1 MDVDEADDDDEYEV
15 VGYGG
20 APRATVTP
28 TRRASDANA
37 ARVPSTSARKAPV
50 GFNWDDDLEDDEDD
64 DGDGDGEG
72 NDGEGPAGG
81 SNGRALTFD
90 LDGGAFAARGGAED
104 GDGDDAVDEII
115 DEDDAERVEA
125 TPPRR
130 AMDASRR
137 EVTPRRSPR
146 LLAAAREGVEEAT
159 RGKGTPSPGTAAR
172 DAEVLAEALGVSVER
187 AAAAAKKMRASK
199 GCDARDGAGGGGRA
213 KSRAR
218 TKTNANGKAKANAAT
233 SPRHA
238 AKRTKTNTSANANAA
253 PRGVLGRLNLLTQS
267 AAVRATGTGAVAN
280 GTNAAG
286 LETTRVDA
294 AANDAAAN
302 DAATVEDDIAMD
314 DIDDDGVSSSG
325 KSGGDDEVPCTLGQ
339 ENVDAPVG
347 LGALSRL
354 PKMSSPTFIPR
365 SSVGASLATQR
376 NRSRNAGSL
385 TNRLQHVLQNAQAAH
400 AQFAKRVAQSQPPSA
415 RGALH
420 FTVNASRLDA
430 SLTNCAGAICDL
442 HRATSDDFDRT
453 NLEYSRA
460 IVIFTSAQAQELSLE
475 RGRQVAIYPPW
486 REVDLPGRVD
496 ETTSNVD
503 ESVPR
508 VILCAENVLRLN

>member
-1 MDVDEADDDDEYEV
+1 
-15 VGYGG
+15 
-20 APRATVTP
+20 
-28 TRRASDANA
+28 
-37 ARVPSTSARKAPV
+37 
-50 GFNWDDDLEDDEDD
+50 
-64 DGDGDGEG
+64 
-72 NDGEGPAGG
+72 
-81 SNGRALTFD
+81 
-90 LDGGAFAARGGAED
+90 
-104 GDGDDAVDEII
+104 
-115 DEDDAERVEA
+115 
-125 TPPRR
+125 
-130 AMDASRR
+130 
-137 EVTPRRSPR
+137 
-146 LLAAAREGVEEAT
+146 
-159 RGKGTPSPGTAAR
+159 
-172 DAEVLAEALGVSVER
+172 
-187 AAAAAKKMRASK
+187 
-199 GCDARDGAGGGGRA
+199 
-213 KSRAR
+213 
-218 TKTNANGKAKANAAT
+218 
-233 SPRHA
+233 
-238 AKRTKTNTSANANAA
+238 
-253 PRGVLGRLNLLTQS
+253 
-267 AAVRATGTGAVAN
+267 VAN

-400 AQFAKRVAQSQPPSA
+400 AQFAKRVAQSQPPSS

>member
-1 MDVDEADDDDEYEV
+1 MDVDEADDDEYEV

-20 APRATVTP
+20 GSPRAAAQSLATP
-28 TRRASDANA
+28 TRRASDADA

-50 GFNWDDDLEDDEDD
+50 GFDWDEDED
-64 DGDGDGEG
+64 EDEEDEG
-72 NDGEGPAGG
+72 RADEGRE
-81 SNGRALTFD
+81 GRALAFD
-90 LDGGAFAARGGAED
+90 LARAVEGGGFATRGRGVED
-104 GDGDDAVDEII
+104 ALDDAVDEII
-115 DEDDAERVEA
+115 DDDDDERVEA

-130 AMDASRR
+130 AMDASAL
-137 EVTPRRSPR
+137 ETTPRRSPR
-146 LLAAAREGVEEAT
+146 LRAAAREAEEASM
-159 RGKGTPSPGTAAR
+159 RGAGTPSPGTAAR
-172 DAEVLAEALGVSVER
+172 DAAVLAEALGVSVER

-199 GCDARDGAGGGGRA
+199 GDDARDGAGVGRRE

-218 TKTNANGKAKANAAT
+218 AKTNANGKSKARAAT

-238 AKRTKTNTSANANAA
+238 AKRAKTNANANVA

-267 AAVRATGTGAVAN
+267 TAVRATTTDGVAN
-280 GTNAAG
+280 VAER
-286 LETTRVDA
+286 ETTRGA
-294 AANDAAAN
+294 AATHAATTNDAV
-302 DAATVEDDIAMD
+302 TVEDDIAVD

-325 KSGGDDEVPCTLGQ
+325 KSGGGGDEVPCTLGQ
-339 ENVDAPVG
+339 ENVDVPGG

-354 PKMSSPTFIPR
+354 PKMSSPTFMPR
-365 SSVGASLATQR
+365 SSVSASLATQR

-385 TNRLQHVLQNAQAAH
+385 TNRLQHVLQNAHAAH
-400 AQFAKRVAQSQPPSA
+400 AQFAKRVAQSQPPSS

-453 NLEYSRA
+453 DLEYSRA

-486 REVDLPGRVD
+486 REVDLPGRVN
-496 ETTSNVD
+496 ETTSTVD
-503 ESVPR
+503 DTVPR

>member
-1 MDVDEADDDDEYEV
+1 MDVDEADDDEYEV

-20 APRATVTP
+20 GSPRAAAQSLATP
-28 TRRASDANA
+28 TRRASDADA

-50 GFNWDDDLEDDEDD
+50 GFDWDEEEDD
-64 DGDGDGEG
+64 DEEDEG
-72 NDGEGPAGG
+72 RADEGRE
-81 SNGRALTFD
+81 GRALAFD
-90 LDGGAFAARGGAED
+90 LARAVDGGGGFATRGRGVED
-104 GDGDDAVDEII
+104 AGDDAVDEII
-115 DEDDAERVEA
+115 DDDDDDERVEA

-130 AMDASRR
+130 AMDASTR
-137 EVTPRRSPR
+137 ETTPRRSPR
-146 LLAAAREGVEEAT
+146 LRAAAREAEEASM
-159 RGKGTPSPGTAAR
+159 RGAGTPSPGTAAR
-172 DAEVLAEALGVSVER
+172 DAAVLAEALGVSVER

-199 GCDARDGAGGGGRA
+199 GDDARDGAGGGGRA

-218 TKTNANGKAKANAAT
+218 AKTNANGKSKARAAT

-238 AKRTKTNTSANANAA
+238 AKRTKTNANANANAA

-267 AAVRATGTGAVAN
+267 TAVRATTTTTDGVATAAERETPRGAGA
-280 GTNAAG
+280 THAA
-286 LETTRVDA
+286 TT
-294 AANDAAAN
+294 NDAV
-302 DAATVEDDIAMD
+302 TVEDDIAV
-314 DIDDDGVSSSG
+314 DDDGVSSSG
-325 KSGGDDEVPCTLGQ
+325 KSGGDDDEVPCTLGQ
-339 ENVDAPVG
+339 ENVDAPGG

-354 PKMSSPTFIPR
+354 PKMSSPTFMPR
-365 SSVGASLATQR
+365 SSVSASLATQR

-400 AQFAKRVAQSQPPSA
+400 AQFAKRVAQSQPPSS

-453 NLEYSRA
+453 DLEYSRA

-486 REVDLPGRVD
+486 REVDLPGRVN

-503 ESVPR
+503 DTVPR

>member
-1 MDVDEADDDDEYEV
+1 MDVDEADDDEYEV

-20 APRATVTP
+20 GSPRAAAQSLATP
-28 TRRASDANA
+28 TRRASDADA

-50 GFNWDDDLEDDEDD
+50 GFDWDEDEDD
-64 DGDGDGEG
+64 DEEDEG
-72 NDGEGPAGG
+72 RADAGRE
-81 SNGRALTFD
+81 GRALAFD
-90 LDGGAFAARGGAED
+90 LARAVDGGGGFATRGRGVED
-104 GDGDDAVDEII
+104 AGDDAVDEII
-115 DEDDAERVEA
+115 DDEDDGERVEA

-130 AMDASRR
+130 AMDASAR
-137 EVTPRRSPR
+137 ETTPRRSPR
-146 LLAAAREGVEEAT
+146 LRAAAREADEASM
-159 RGKGTPSPGTAAR
+159 RGAGTPSPGTAAR
-172 DAEVLAEALGVSVER
+172 DAAVLAEALGVSVEH

-199 GCDARDGAGGGGRA
+199 GDDARDGPGGGGRA

-218 TKTNANGKAKANAAT
+218 AKTNANGKSKARAAS

-238 AKRTKTNTSANANAA
+238 AKRTKTNANVNTA

-267 AAVRATGTGAVAN
+267 TAVRATTTTDGVM
-280 GTNAAG
+280 NAAER
-286 LETTRVDA
+286 ETMCGA
-294 AANDAAAN
+294 AATHAATTNDAV
-302 DAATVEDDIAMD
+302 TVEDDITVD
-314 DIDDDGVSSSG
+314 DIDDDDGMSSSG
-325 KSGGDDEVPCTLGQ
+325 KSGGGDDEVPCTLGQ
-339 ENVDAPVG
+339 ENVDAPGG

-354 PKMSSPTFIPR
+354 PKMSSPTFMPR
-365 SSVGASLATQR
+365 SSVSASLATQR

-400 AQFAKRVAQSQPPSA
+400 AQFAKRVAQSQPPSS

-453 NLEYSRA
+453 DLEYSRA
-460 IVIFTSAQAQELSLE
+460 IVIFTSAQSQELSLE

-486 REVDLPGRVD
+486 REVDLPGRVND
-496 ETTSNVD
+496 TTSNVD
-503 ESVPR
+503 DTVPR